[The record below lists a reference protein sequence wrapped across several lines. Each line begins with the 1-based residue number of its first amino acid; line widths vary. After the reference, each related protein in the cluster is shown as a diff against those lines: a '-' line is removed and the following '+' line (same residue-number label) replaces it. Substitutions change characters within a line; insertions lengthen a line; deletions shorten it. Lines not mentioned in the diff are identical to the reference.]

1 LAAIRSREDPF
12 CVESDNDRVIYSR
25 LVEKLAGEPIVIHKG
40 EYAVREGG
48 FVPALMLA
56 HRVTRNAFRAG
67 ADAVVLAVDNDGSES
82 LHSSVNH
89 LKRDEHCR
97 WCSLHFAAN
106 AAEVQR
112 WAKAEGR
119 SFEVIV
125 GVPVQTLETWL
136 LLANDYPFPGP
147 PEALGRD
154 ATGRASLKRALYGTP
169 RPDSTLMRE
178 RALPL
183 IERLDVAAVLARS
196 ESFRHFAEQVA
207 ALRPA

>member
-1 LAAIRSREDPF
+1 VKIAF

-25 LVEKLAGEPIVIHKG
+25 LVAKLAGSELEIHKSQ
-40 EYAVREGG
+40 YALREGG
-48 FVPALMLA
+48 FAAALKLA
-56 HRVTRNAFRAG
+56 DRVTRNAFQAG
-67 ADAVVLAVDNDGSES
+67 ADAVVLVVDNDGIQPV
-82 LHSSVNH
+82 HSSAH
-89 LKRDEHCR
+89 HAKLDELCR

-106 AAEVQR
+106 AAEVRR

-125 GVPVQTLETWL
+125 GVPVQTIETWL
-136 LLANDYPFPGP
+136 LLANDHPFPGP

-169 RPDSTLMRE
+169 RPDSTLMRG

-183 IERLDVAAVLARS
+183 IERLDVQALAARS

-207 ALRPA
+207 ALRPRLIAAD